1 MRSLLVGRS
10 ADPEIQK
17 LIEEIIATQDGIEKA
32 FNIITIQFGPDTMLA
47 AKVKMT
53 PGQDIESAIAVIN
66 ALERTL
72 KERIPK
78 LAWCFV
84 EPDIAD

>member
-1 MRSLLVGRS
+1 
-10 ADPEIQK
+10 
-17 LIEEIIATQDGIEKA
+17 
-32 FNIITIQFGPDTMLA
+32 MLA

-53 PGQDIESAIAVIN
+53 PGKDIEASIGDIN
-66 ALERTL
+66 ALERIL

-84 EPDIAD
+84 EPDVTD

>member
-1 MRSLLVGRS
+1 VQ
-10 ADPEIQK
+10 E
-17 LIEEIIATQDGIEKA
+17 LIEEIIVAQDGIEKI

-53 PGQDIESAIAVIN
+53 PGRDLESAIADIN